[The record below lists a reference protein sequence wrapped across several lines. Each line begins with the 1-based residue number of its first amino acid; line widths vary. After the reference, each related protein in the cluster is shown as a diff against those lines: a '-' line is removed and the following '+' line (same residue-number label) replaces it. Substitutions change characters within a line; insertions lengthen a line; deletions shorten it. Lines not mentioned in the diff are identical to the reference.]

1 MSLRVGILAPISWRV
16 PPRHYGPWERV
27 VSLLT
32 EGLVERGADVTLF
45 ATADSI
51 TAARLESVAPRPLNE
66 DSSMEAKVWESL
78 HIANAFE
85 RARDLGLDLLHNHYD
100 FLPLSYSGLSDVP
113 LVTTIHGFS
122 SERIL
127 PAFQRY
133 AGRSSYVSISDA
145 DRHRSLRYVATVYH
159 GIALDEFT
167 PREAPGEYL
176 VFFGRIHPDKGVA
189 EAIALARRAG
199 LRLVIAGI
207 IHDEAYFA
215 REVAPHIDDDRVRY
229 VGSAGPRERD
239 ELLGNALALVHLVNF
254 AEPFGLSMI
263 EAMACGTPVIA
274 RRRGSV
280 PEVVDEGVT
289 GYVVDDVAGA
299 LAAVAKV
306 SALDR
311 RAVRARCAERF
322 SRDRMVTDYLDVYD
336 AVLARQQAVLSS
348 GPQLKEIVQR

>member
-1 MSLRVGILAPISWRV
+1 MTVRVGILAPISWRV

-32 EGLVERGADVTLF
+32 EGLVERGVDVTLF
-45 ATADSI
+45 ATADAI
-51 TAARLESVAPRPLNE
+51 TSARLESVARRPLNE
-66 DSSMEAKVWESL
+66 DPGLDAKVWECL
-78 HIANAFE
+78 HVANAYE
-85 RARDLGLDLLHNHYD
+85 RSADLDVLHNHYD
-100 FLPLSYSGLSDVP
+100 FLPLSYSGLSRVP

-127 PAFQRY
+127 PVYQRY
-133 AGRSSYVSISDA
+133 DGRSAYVSISNA
-145 DRHRSLRYVATVYH
+145 DRHPSLRYHATVYH

-167 PREAPGEYL
+167 ATNTRSETL
-176 VFFGRIHPDKGVA
+176 LFFGRIHPDKGVA

-199 LRLVIAGI
+199 MRLVIAGI

-229 VGSAGPRERD
+229 VGSAGPSERD
-239 ELLGNALALVHLVNF
+239 ELLGSALALVHLVNF

-280 PEVVDEGVT
+280 PEVVEDGVT
-289 GYVVDDVAGA
+289 GFVVDDVDGA
-299 LAAVAKV
+299 LAVLEKV
-306 SALDR
+306 PSLDR
-311 RAVRARCAERF
+311 AAIRARCAERF
-322 SRDRMVTDYLDVYD
+322 SRDRMVRDYLAVYE
-336 AVLARQQAVLSS
+336 AVVAARTAA
-348 GPQLKEIVQR
+348 